1 MTASGLASNLKLSRW
16 EIILSP
22 PNYLKEKIDEERAV
36 KMYEELKRRVQGVLI
51 FSICAILGEGVPD
64 LRVGLRTLM
73 DGTLDP
79 QQNYCRLRLDL
90 SPFKY

>member
-1 MTASGLASNLKLSRW
+1 
-16 EIILSP
+16 
-22 PNYLKEKIDEERAV
+22 
-36 KMYEELKRRVQGVLI
+36 MYEELKRRVQGVLI

-79 QQNYCRLRLDL
+79 QGTLTRAKLL
-90 SPFKY
+90 SSEAGSFSF